1 MSPKRTLIAAA
12 ALLSVIAG
20 AAYAQNPATPLRD
33 QTREQGPGM
42 MGNGNMMGK
51 GGNTQGMMGMMNMMA
66 QASQMMD
73 TCNNMMKSAG
83 QVPNGQWQK
92 SGQPPEGKG

>member
-51 GGNTQGMMGMMNMMA
+51 GGNTQGMMA

-92 SGQPPEGKG
+92 PGQPPEGKG